1 MTSKTKDQ
9 DHGSGTDT
17 KETSIKEYIYDDKL
31 KQENPQE
38 WQKLIAER
46 TSHIQR
52 TPVICYTPLQPR
64 VTHISIQG
72 WFYKT

>member
-1 MTSKTKDQ
+1 MSSKTTEK
-9 DHGSGTDT
+9 TDT
-17 KETSIKEYIYDDKL
+17 STSDTKDNTSYIYDDKL
-31 KQENPQE
+31 KNDDPQT

-46 TSHIQR
+46 TAHIQR
-52 TPVICYTPLQPR
+52 SPVIQLTPLQPR